1 MNEAE
6 ALLVS
11 KAQQG
16 DDEAFTQLVET
27 YQVPVYRLCYR
38 MLGGNVHDAEDA
50 AQETFLRAYKALR
63 RYDSKRSFA
72 TWLLSIAA
80 HHCIDITRKR
90 RMKLVSLETFTGQTI
105 PDAHP
110 LPEKV
115 AFQNERQREVQS
127 LLETLSPT
135 DRAAVVLYYWYDYS
149 YQEIAET
156 LSLTVS
162 AVKSRLHRARRR
174 LAEAWQEQRQEHP
187 FRMEAQPHESPAL

>member
-1 MNEAE
+1 MSEAE
-6 ALLVS
+6 RLLVS
-11 KAQQG
+11 RAQQG
-16 DDEAFTQLVET
+16 DDGAFTQLVEA

-90 RMKLVSLETFTGQTI
+90 RMRLVSLETFTGQI
-105 PDAHP
+105 LPDSNP

-115 AFQNERQREVQS
+115 VFQNERQREVQA
-127 LLETLSPT
+127 LLSALSPT

-149 YQEIAET
+149 YQEIAEA

-162 AVKSRLHRARRR
+162 AVKSRLHRARKR
-174 LAEAWQEQRQEHP
+174 LAEAWQENRQEHP
-187 FRMEAQPHESPAL
+187 FRMEAQAHESPAL

>member
-1 MNEAE
+1 MSEAE
-6 ALLVS
+6 RLLVS
-11 KAQQG
+11 RAQQG
-16 DDEAFTQLVET
+16 DDEAFTRLVET

-80 HHCIDITRKR
+80 HHCIDLTRRR
-90 RMKLVSLETFTGQTI
+90 RMRLVSLETFTGQTL
-105 PDAHP
+105 PDTNP

-115 AFQNERQREVQS
+115 AFQNERQREVQV
-127 LLETLSPT
+127 LLSALSST

-149 YQEIAET
+149 YQEIAEA

-162 AVKSRLHRARRR
+162 AVKSRLHRARKR
-174 LAEAWQEQRQEHP
+174 LAEAWQENRQEHP
-187 FRMEAQPHESPAL
+187 FRMEVQAHESPAL